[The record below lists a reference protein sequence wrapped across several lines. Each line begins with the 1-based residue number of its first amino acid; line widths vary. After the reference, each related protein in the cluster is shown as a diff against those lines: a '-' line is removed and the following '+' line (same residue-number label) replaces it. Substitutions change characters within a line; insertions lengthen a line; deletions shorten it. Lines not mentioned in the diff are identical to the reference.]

1 MPPKARITKEQIVGK
16 AFEILKLEGFAGI
29 TARRLSKELNCSTQ
43 PIYSIFEDMDDL
55 KKELYAK
62 SKVYFEKCVMDIKDK
77 SKPELDFLEIG
88 VAYIK
93 CSKKEQKIFHFICME
108 NNYTMNGVAEL
119 VSGAPLP
126 EKQAGIFLNMWLYAH
141 GIACIIS
148 NNDVTFNENEI
159 RKLLMN
165 AYKGFSGQNGDEG

>member
-1 MPPKARITKEQIVGK
+1 MPPKAKITKEQIIDK
-16 AFEILKLEGFAGI
+16 AFEILKTEGFAGI

-43 PIYSIFEDMDDL
+43 PIYSIFDDMYAL

-62 SKVYFEKCVMDIKDK
+62 SKVYFEKSVMDIKAT
-77 SKPELDFLEIG
+77 SKPELEFLEIG

-108 NNYTMNGVAEL
+108 NNYAMSGVSQL
-119 VSGAPLP
+119 VSGSSLM
-126 EKQAGIFLNMWLYAH
+126 EKQAEIFLNMWLYAH

-148 NNDVTFNENEI
+148 NNDVAFNEEEI
-159 RKLLMN
+159 RKLLIN
-165 AYKGFSGQNGDEG
+165 AYKGFSSLNDNEV